1 MTGQELLEMLIS
13 WIENKG
19 YIVKNVNLDGG
30 IANISSLYKLCAID
44 FSVATAFWICHEFV
58 HAKYED
64 KRVCENDSMSQSE
77 KRANKEAFW
86 ILWDIFEEHGGR
98 KNDLSLFCEISGC
111 SFEYAELQLGKRDS
125 EVIEELN
132 TINAIE
138 NRGSRSLERCLDDFM
153 AECVYDE
160 PVSIDRFLAHFG
172 FPSNMYN
179 RVEILVRKKM
189 DCPVI
194 FPYRFF

>member
-64 KRVCENDSMSQSE
+64 KRVCENDSMSPSE
-77 KRANKEAFW
+77 KRANKEAFGFYG
-86 ILWDIFEEHGGR
+86 IFL
-98 KNDLSLFCEISGC
+98 KNMVDAKMTYH
-111 SFEYAELQLGKRDS
+111 SF
-125 EVIEELN
+125 
-132 TINAIE
+132 
-138 NRGSRSLERCLDDFM
+138 
-153 AECVYDE
+153 
-160 PVSIDRFLAHFG
+160 
-172 FPSNMYN
+172 
-179 RVEILVRKKM
+179 VR
-189 DCPVI
+189 
-194 FPYRFF
+194 